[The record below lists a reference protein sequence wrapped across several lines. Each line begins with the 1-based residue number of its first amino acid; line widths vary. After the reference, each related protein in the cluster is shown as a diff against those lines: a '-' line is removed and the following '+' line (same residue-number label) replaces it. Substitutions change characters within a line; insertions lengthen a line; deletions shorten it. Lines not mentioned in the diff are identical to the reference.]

1 MKTRILLVD
10 DEEDFIK
17 ILSERLTLRGFQ
29 IATALTGEQALEKI
43 KEYNYDVVILDIAM
57 PGMDGLEALKKIK
70 DIKPLTEVIML
81 TGHGTCETAIEGMKR
96 GSFDFLLKPVKTD
109 ELVEKINK
117 AYNRKFETEERIKEA
132 RLQHILSSRK
142 VDENDYE

>member
-1 MKTRILLVD
+1 MKKRILLVD
-10 DEEDFIK
+10 DEEDFVK

-29 IATALTGEQALEKI
+29 IATAFTGEQALEKI

-81 TGHGTCETAIEGMKR
+81 TGHGTCEIAIEGMKR

-117 AYNRKFETEERIKEA
+117 AYSRKFETEERIKDA
-132 RLQHILSSRK
+132 KLKNILSSRK
-142 VDENDYE
+142 VDEDDYE